1 MQKLS
6 QLFHEIATEAESKAL
21 RELAAKLGCTEDE
34 AIIIAVKQMFLNNVH
49 PVEGDH
55 SFTEDL
61 GDDIEVERAFERHG
75 RRIGKI
81 TYLNMPEDFIQRVE
95 QRIAEGIPL
104 PHEDDESLE
113 CFLLFRFLTEDQ
125 QSQVKARHDPLEKRH
140 LIARFLEEIEDLES
154 DRAGQSA

>member
-6 QLFHEIATEAESKAL
+6 QLFHEIASEAESKAL

-34 AIIIAVKQMFLNNVH
+34 AIITAVKQLFLNSV
-49 PVEGDH
+49 PSDEGDRP
-55 SFTEDL
+55 STEDL
-61 GDDIEVERAFERHG
+61 GGEMEVERAFERHG

-104 PHEDDESLE
+104 PHEDDDGLE
-113 CFLLFRFLTEDQ
+113 NFLLFRFLSEQ
-125 QSQVKARHDPLEKRH
+125 QQKQVKSTPDPLEKRH
-140 LIARFLEEIEDLES
+140 LIARFLNEIENPEF
-154 DRAGQSA
+154 R